1 MFSSFFLRLPLPAC
15 NILTLMQSFNGKPRQ
30 WKSGVLDD
38 GDNVTL
44 STIIDMVWAL
54 LVW

>member
-1 MFSSFFLRLPLPAC
+1 MFSSFFLRLPLTFC
-15 NILTLMQSFNGKPRQ
+15 NILTLMQSFNGKPHQ

-38 GDNVTL
+38 GANITL
-44 STIIDMVWAL
+44 SPIIDMVWAL